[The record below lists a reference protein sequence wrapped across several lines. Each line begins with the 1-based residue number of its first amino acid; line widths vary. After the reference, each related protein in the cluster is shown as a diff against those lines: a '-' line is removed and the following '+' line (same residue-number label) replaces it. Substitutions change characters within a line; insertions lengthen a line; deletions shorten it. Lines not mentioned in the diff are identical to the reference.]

1 MQKHERTGKRLL
13 ALVLA
18 LVMALSTVTECLAAV
33 VERPVTAGG
42 KETVTAGE
50 LVAKAYDSELTDAE
64 KALLNAG
71 LLLGDQT
78 ISYTAPSDSSKVAV
92 DGDKRTI
99 RAASI
104 TEGGYTWTPVAAAV
118 VYDNGT
124 GASAREDVTLTNGE
138 GSFTYA
144 GNTYSVQVTY
154 SAGIT
159 IAEAEQRDLLQQ
171 PYLMAQALQNMDT
184 IQSKVNRFD
193 QTRSYVDYLVTIAE
207 AQETDGSYVFSE
219 AARQAAADLK
229 TQSQKPAN
237 NGAFD
242 LVTLVNAYKSASSKL
257 QYLLN
262 TTTRQS
268 LLDTLDAYYTIIEA
282 LGANKAGSL
291 QYDLAAYTA
300 DGTQLPGVDA
310 TTNLIAGM
318 VPNVLVGLYEDMQA
332 IQNAIADDN
341 WGLFGLYTET
351 PSLTAEQ
358 FAQLDTLA
366 DAAKGSSNSHAAMA
380 LQEQVRTL
388 STTITANVNRQDL
401 TVKVVAYIIPTGQ
414 KDNATLATMDS
425 NAVVL
430 HLTSGMA
437 LADVEKAIADAGIE
451 TTALTDWA
459 NGMYPDI
466 NTTNYD
472 RTTTNT
478 VGAKLDAD
486 AEYTITYTAKDYT
499 LNTGDG
505 DKTVPYGY
513 NVTLP
518 PYSSEEQSYQYT
530 LNGTVYEQNEVY
542 RVVGDAVFTR
552 TLDKTKTTLTYGAL
566 VADAAAGQ
574 MDAMAQALLKS
585 GALKLNGETIRVRVP
600 GAGDDIVKV
609 AAAGGGSYTV
619 KAAAYAARYEANGA
633 ALFWLPGTVTFVG
646 GTLDGQQEQLT
657 LGADGYEVTVNGTF
671 DSVQVAYQLDL
682 NGNVDGLDVL
692 EAMNLPDALVTDAAS
707 HKAAMQK
714 LVDKTAAL
722 SEVDINVLNT
732 LISYRPAAGGTP
744 LEQETVDALAYVRD
758 NCIDNNTNKLLLLT
772 YINAYSAAQPNG
784 LAYFYGNDQYKT
796 IRSEVATLY
805 QYLDQATN
813 TEAKR
818 NAISAVE
825 VGGKHGADYIAKLD
839 NVIALL
845 QGLLSSGTGSLP
857 ASINAQID
865 TSVSLT
871 DFAAL
876 LTAAAGKTASY
887 TAAADLS
894 RTVVMTAAAP
904 DKVQATVTV
913 SAEGM
918 EKSGSKT
925 YSMGYTLTDTDVAE
939 LNALAD
945 SLWAQLQSEPSAVAA
960 NLSADFYEKTSDVPG
975 FTAGQTMDSNAQTV
989 VTYAAKSFTVKIDG
1003 EADQTITVKNAKV
1016 VLPAPAAGSNRYDY
1030 AIGSQTV
1037 PVQGSD
1043 GAYTFSAQE
1052 IKALFVGGVYTIART
1067 TVNVA
1072 DKNVKDFITGANSKV
1087 GNTSINFLPVEDNG
1101 EVTGIVLRLGL
1112 GTDFTTSAVTKLGE
1126 YILRNSGVSS
1136 ITLGGRNEFYKT
1148 EAGVGSK
1155 AYLSALLNEVLNSGL
1170 TLADVLAMINAD
1182 GSLNEMAMPAEGTVA
1197 ASYGLLG
1204 AKVLKTTVK
1213 MNVNGTET
1221 ADLPLY
1227 VTVEDFGQRTSQLVK
1242 AREALMTLTNRVT
1255 AEAANGTVT
1264 AKGTM
1269 PEKYWSLALAAMIA
1283 VGETDLDSYTSLT
1296 TTDIVNYLYDELGSA
1311 LYHDA
1316 DVDLV
1321 TVGNTLLKLG
1331 VSQTNVD
1338 KLTGKNGWYAKFKAL
1353 GVTRQTATG
1362 GTGAG
1367 NGSYGATLSVSVE
1380 KLLEVLVKDESTRN
1394 TLSGFVAMET
1404 LSVPFNV
1411 TLKNTGE
1418 AYAAVMMNTSG
1429 VKFLK
1434 SLPATLDTNNTVL
1447 MLLSDVS
1454 GSLNITGRNVVVDL
1468 HGKTLTGSITGAAGN
1483 VNRSYVVDSSL
1494 NSAGTGTVTGTVSN
1508 MVLAGGTYTGN
1519 TDSSVVRDGYTKDAN
1534 GLVTNDYYTIEEG
1547 ANGAINVTLKA
1558 TAQSLRDADKYTVAA
1573 LAADLASDLLLNYYS
1588 TAQKVTV
1595 DGHTLYNAAVEDIT
1609 TLFQNGKF
1617 HVSNAVGNNLLDD
1630 ILGYTREGAAD
1641 NYDGVNY
1648 LIGSILDALLDFQ
1661 NLADSI
1667 GSGNAAVSYSLT
1679 ATAWDVTVDKAESG
1693 DYLAIG
1699 VTGSTDS
1706 SKTKRQTLNVFLN
1719 SDSAKNNEQLKN
1731 ALEQLAGIIEVD
1743 TADKP
1748 SLSLDRITLPQELGG
1763 KTVQAKLSGS
1773 GHVTVKISDKPV
1785 YAALMAITVANSLPA
1800 SDSLRAELKNAVE
1813 TFYDNNDAAAL
1824 KTAMEKVTCA
1834 QVFAALKTVGLRTNF
1849 LQMAISVGFGT
1860 GSKTY
1865 KAISENYDSLT
1876 AYRGGMAAAG
1886 WLLKQLNI
1894 NGNGATLAGFETEF
1908 GIYKYAPDKTFN
1920 KTATV
1925 SGDWKVNGV
1934 VSLEN
1939 AKLTLELFA
1948 EEGAI
1953 VVIDK
1958 DGKHTSFAADQLTA
1972 AVAKVNEAGGT
1983 LRFNDAVTMAADE
1996 TITKDVVVVNG
2007 SKLDQGSYVFLLDG
2021 VNSKLT
2027 SDAALTVKS
2036 SDGAFRLVTDNTTAG
2051 KYIYTLEAYKIRY
2064 VKDGNAAYDDSLAV
2078 AVTNAD
2084 EGTTITVLEDV
2095 TARGEIEVSKSLTI
2109 AGAGKITGD
2118 PTFKLTGA
2126 AGTVLTADAAL
2137 TVISGDETAYYVN
2150 AVSDGAEYTYT
2161 LTAWE
2166 VVLEKAD
2173 GSKTGYHD
2181 LASAMTDA
2189 VDGDTITVNSS
2200 VKMTGDI
2207 SINSA
2212 KTLTIKGAGL
2222 IDQNGYAFIL
2232 GDKDAKLVA
2241 DSSSLTVK
2249 TTVAGDYELNKVTQ
2263 NGMTTYKLTAWEIM
2277 LVKADGSKTGYHD
2290 LAAAAADAKTG
2301 DTVNVNSSVKMTGN
2315 IAINSA
2321 KTLTIKGAGLIDQ
2334 NGHAFELGHKD
2345 AKLVADSDSLF
2356 VKVTVAG
2363 GYEVSKVTQG
2373 EMTAYIV
2380 KVKSSD
2386 DDDDHGGGGG
2396 GGGYIGNY
2404 IYLDVQ
2410 PSGINAKQL
2419 QTAVRKYFGD
2429 SSAEVTVNSGLTA
2442 SGLVANGA
2450 SIYVS
2455 GSRAGSYTV
2464 IIMGD
2469 TNCNGKTDSGDAV
2482 KMRNHYFGT
2491 AQLTGA
2497 ALEAAD
2503 MNRNGKVDSGDAVKN
2518 RVKYQN
2524 WGGYS
2529 STLKITV

>member
-1 MQKHERTGKRLL
+1 MDKRKRIGRRLL
-13 ALVLA
+13 ALTLA
-18 LVMALSTVTECLAAV
+18 AVMALGSTLECWAAV
-33 VERPVTAGG
+33 DWPVDAGKSESVTAG
-42 KETVTAGE
+42 A
-50 LVAKAYDSELTDAE
+50 LLAKAYDSELTDAE

-99 RAASI
+99 RATSI

-118 VYDNGT
+118 VYDDGT
-124 GASAREDVTLTNGE
+124 GASAREDVTLTNGK

-184 IQSKVNRFD
+184 VQGKINNFDNSHRFVD
-193 QTRSYVDYLVTIAE
+193 QLVTIAE
-207 AQETDGSYVFSE
+207 TRENGAYIFSE
-219 AARQAAADLK
+219 AARKAAADLK
-229 TQSQKPAN
+229 AQSQKPAN
-237 NGAFD
+237 NGTFD
-242 LVTLVNAYKSASSKL
+242 LVTLVNAYKNAPNKL

-268 LLDTLDAYYTIIEA
+268 LLDTLDAYYAIIKA
-282 LGANKAGSL
+282 LGADKAGSL
-291 QYDLAAYTA
+291 QYDLAAYVA
-300 DGTQLPGVDA
+300 AGKQVPGVDTWLA
-310 TTNLIAGM
+310 AM
-318 VPNVLVGLYEDMQA
+318 VPGVLVGLYEDMQA

-351 PSLTAEQ
+351 PGLTAEQ
-358 FAQLDTLA
+358 FTQLDTLA
-366 DAAKGSSNSHAAMA
+366 DAAKGSSGSHAAMA

-401 TVKVVAYIIPTGQ
+401 TVKVVAYIIPAGQ
-414 KDNATLATMDS
+414 KDNATLAMMVS

-451 TTALTDWA
+451 TTARTDWA

-478 VGAKLDAD
+478 VGAKLDAA
-486 AEYTITYTAKDYT
+486 AEYTITYTAKDFT

-552 TLDKTKTTLTYGAL
+552 TLDKTKTALTYGAL

-585 GALKLNGETIRVRVP
+585 GVLKLNGETIRVRVP

-646 GTLDGQQEQLT
+646 GTLDGQQKQLT

-692 EAMNLPDALVTDAAS
+692 EAMNLPDVLVTDAAS

-732 LISYRPAAGGTP
+732 LINYRPAAGGTP

-818 NAISAVE
+818 NAISDVE

-857 ASINAQID
+857 ASINTQID

-887 TAAADLS
+887 TAAADLT

-1126 YILRNSGVSS
+1126 YILRNSGVNS

-1170 TLADVLAMINAD
+1170 TLADALAMINAD

-1213 MNVNGTET
+1213 MNINGTET

-1242 AREALMTLTNRVT
+1242 AREALVTLTNRVT

-1264 AKGTM
+1264 AEGTM

-1353 GVTRQTATG
+1353 GVTRQIATG

-1411 TLKNTGE
+1411 TLKNAGE

-1429 VKFLK
+1429 VKILK

-1483 VNRSYVVDSSL
+1483 VNRSYVVDSAL

-1558 TAQSLRDADKYTVAA
+1558 TGSSLREANRYTVAA
-1573 LAADLASDLLLNYYS
+1573 LAADLASDVLMQYYTTTQKLAVDGNVIYDAKLDDVTKIYNGSLNITNQFANDKLDETLNYTGVNAFIAQLIEKTLDFRALANSVGGS
-1588 TAQKVTV
+1588 TPAASFRLDATGWALTVERDAAGNYLKIGV
-1595 DGHTLYNAAVEDIT
+1595 DGNASRT
-1609 TLFQNGKF
+1609 Q
-1617 HVSNAVGNNLLDD
+1617 
-1630 ILGYTREGAAD
+1630 TR
-1641 NYDGVNY
+1641 
-1648 LIGSILDALLDFQ
+1648 
-1661 NLADSI
+1661 
-1667 GSGNAAVSYSLT
+1667 
-1679 ATAWDVTVDKAESG
+1679 
-1693 DYLAIG
+1693 
-1699 VTGSTDS
+1699 
-1706 SKTKRQTLNVFLN
+1706 TLNIYLK
-1719 SDSAKNNEQLKN
+1719 SDSDSNNAKLKQ
-1731 ALEQLAGIIEVD
+1731 ALEQLD
-1743 TADKP
+1743 TLVTGKQLTLALNDISVPNKGTVTAEATGSGVLTIDMSTDP
-1748 SLSLDRITLPQELGG
+1748 TYAVMMAVAVAHSLSDGALKTEL
-1763 KTVQAKLSGS
+1763 VEA
-1773 GHVTVKISDKPV
+1773 VDAY
-1785 YAALMAITVANSLPA
+1785 YAL
-1800 SDSLRAELKNAVE
+1800 
-1813 TFYDNNDAAAL
+1813 NNTAAL

-1834 QVFAALKTVGLRTNF
+1834 QVFAALKTIGLRTNF
-1849 LQMAISVGFGT
+1849 GVLAREAGVSAAAVTEITNDYGALV
-1860 GSKTY
+1860 
-1865 KAISENYDSLT
+1865 

-1886 WLLKQLNI
+1886 WVLNRLGM
-1894 NGNGATLAGFETEF
+1894 NGNNATLNGRDSGEYGAYVFTKSG
-1908 GIYKYAPDKTFN
+1908 TFTRTLGPVRGWEAEGTLN
-1920 KTATV
+1920 LTSATV
-1925 SGDWKVNGV
+1925 
-1934 VSLEN
+1934 
-1939 AKLTLELFA
+1939 TLKLFA
-1948 EEGAI
+1948 EDNAI
-1953 VVIDK
+1953 LVTDSN
-1958 DGKHTSFAADQLTA
+1958 GKRLYNGDDL
-1972 AVAKVNEAGGT
+1972 
-1983 LRFNDAVTMAADE
+1983 NDAIAQVNNGGVKLTFHKPVTMTRPVDA
-1996 TITKDVVVVNG
+1996 ITKAVTVVNADKLTQGSFSLALGLGGSIHADSTLSVMSADAAYYVKASGHYLYELVACEVTLAQANGSLAYYHTVEEAAAAAENGAAITVNGLVRMTADVAVSGKTLTIRGVQYIVTNDHKFQLSNG
-2007 SKLDQGSYVFLLDG
+2007 SKLVADG
-2021 VNSKLT
+2021 
-2027 SDAALTVKS
+2027 ALTVVSGEAASYVLAES
-2036 SDGAFRLVTDNTTAG
+2036 SN
-2051 KYIYTLEAYKIRY
+2051 
-2064 VKDGNAAYDDSLAV
+2064 
-2078 AVTNAD
+2078 
-2084 EGTTITVLEDV
+2084 GT
-2095 TARGEIEVSKSLTI
+2095 
-2109 AGAGKITGD
+2109 
-2118 PTFKLTGA
+2118 F
-2126 AGTVLTADAAL
+2126 
-2137 TVISGDETAYYVN
+2137 
-2150 AVSDGAEYTYT
+2150 TYT
-2161 LTAWE
+2161 LKAWE
-2166 VVLEKAD
+2166 VTLTKNGANSYFHTLEEAV
-2173 GSKTGYHD
+2173 
-2181 LASAMTDA
+2181 ASASNGA
-2189 VDGDTITVNSS
+2189 TITVNSNVTMS
-2200 VKMTGDI
+2200 GNVNIGGM
-2207 SINSA
+2207 
-2212 KTLTIKGAGL
+2212 TLTIKGAAKIAQGSFKFLLNDVNSKL
-2222 IDQNGYAFIL
+2222 I
-2232 GDKDAKLVA
+2232 A
-2241 DSSSLTVK
+2241 DSASLNVELGLTGKYTLVK
-2249 TTVAGDYELNKVTQ
+2249 RAD
-2263 NGMTTYKLTAWEIM
+2263 NGMTTY
-2277 LVKADGSKTGYHD
+2277 
-2290 LAAAAADAKTG
+2290 
-2301 DTVNVNSSVKMTGN
+2301 SVKE
-2315 IAINSA
+2315 
-2321 KTLTIKGAGLIDQ
+2321 KT
-2334 NGHAFELGHKD
+2334 
-2345 AKLVADSDSLF
+2345 S
-2356 VKVTVAG
+2356 G
-2363 GYEVSKVTQG
+2363 GGS
-2373 EMTAYIV
+2373 
-2380 KVKSSD
+2380 
-2386 DDDDHGGGGG
+2386 GGGGG
-2396 GGGYIGNY
+2396 GWTGNY
-2404 IYLDVQ
+2404 IYLDVK
-2410 PSGINAKQL
+2410 PSGINESQL
-2419 QTAVRKYFGD
+2419 QTAVRKYFND
-2429 SSAEVTVNSGLTA
+2429 SGATVSVNSGLTA

-2450 SIYVS
+2450 SVYVT
-2455 GSRAGSYTV
+2455 GNNAGSYTV

-2469 TNCNGKTDSGDAV
+2469 TNCNGKTDAGDAV

-2491 AQLTGA
+2491 DLLSGVE
-2497 ALEAAD
+2497 LEAAD
-2503 MNRNGKVDSGDAVKN
+2503 MNRNDKVDAGDAVKN

-2524 WGGYS
+2524 WSGYTS
-2529 STLKITV
+2529 ALKITV

>member
-1 MQKHERTGKRLL
+1 MDKRKRIGRRLL
-13 ALVLA
+13 ALTLA
-18 LVMALSTVTECLAAV
+18 AVMALGSTLECWAAAV
-33 VERPVTAGG
+33 DWPVDAGKSESVTAG
-42 KETVTAGE
+42 A
-50 LVAKAYDSELTDAE
+50 LLAKAYDSELTDAE

-118 VYDNGT
+118 VYDDST

-229 TQSQKPAN
+229 AQSQKPAN
-237 NGAFD
+237 NGTFD

-300 DGTQLPGVDA
+300 DGKQLPGVDA

-366 DAAKGSSNSHAAMA
+366 DAAKGSSGSHAAMA

-401 TVKVVAYIIPTGQ
+401 TVKVVAYIIPAGQ
-414 KDNATLATMDS
+414 KDDATLAMMVSD
-425 NAVVL
+425 AVVL

-478 VGAKLDAD
+478 VGAKLDAA
-486 AEYTITYTAKDYT
+486 AEYTIIYTAKDFT

-633 ALFWLPGTVTFVG
+633 ALFWLPSTVTFVG

-722 SEVDINVLNT
+722 REVDINVLNT
-732 LISYRPAAGGTP
+732 LINYRPAAGGTP
-744 LEQETVDALAYVRD
+744 LEQETVDALTYVRD

-796 IRSEVATLY
+796 IRSEVTTLY

-818 NAISAVE
+818 NAISAIE

-845 QGLLSSGTGSLP
+845 QGLLGTGTGSLP

-887 TAAADLS
+887 TAAADLT

-1136 ITLGGRNEFYKT
+1136 ITLGGSNEFYKT

-1182 GSLNEMAMPAEGTVA
+1182 GSLNEMTMPAEGTVA

-1213 MNVNGTET
+1213 MNINGTET

-1242 AREALMTLTNRVT
+1242 AREALVTLTNRVT

-1264 AKGTM
+1264 AEGTM

-1296 TTDIVNYLYDELGSA
+1296 TADIVNYLYDELGSA

-1411 TLKNTGE
+1411 TLKNAGE

-1558 TAQSLRDADKYTVAA
+1558 TGSSLREANRYTVAA
-1573 LAADLASDLLLNYYS
+1573 LAADLASDVLMQYYTTTQKLAVDGNVIYDAKLDDVTKIYNGSLNITNQFANDKLDETLNYTGINAFIAQLIEKALDFRALANSVGGS
-1588 TAQKVTV
+1588 TPAASFRLDATGWALTVERDAAGNYLKIGV
-1595 DGHTLYNAAVEDIT
+1595 DGNASRT
-1609 TLFQNGKF
+1609 Q
-1617 HVSNAVGNNLLDD
+1617 
-1630 ILGYTREGAAD
+1630 TR
-1641 NYDGVNY
+1641 
-1648 LIGSILDALLDFQ
+1648 
-1661 NLADSI
+1661 
-1667 GSGNAAVSYSLT
+1667 
-1679 ATAWDVTVDKAESG
+1679 
-1693 DYLAIG
+1693 
-1699 VTGSTDS
+1699 
-1706 SKTKRQTLNVFLN
+1706 TLNIYLK
-1719 SDSAKNNEQLKN
+1719 SDSDSNNAKLKQ
-1731 ALEQLAGIIEVD
+1731 ALEQLD
-1743 TADKP
+1743 TLVTGKQLTLALNDISVPNKGTVTAEATGSGVLTIDMSTDP
-1748 SLSLDRITLPQELGG
+1748 TYAVMMAVAVAHSLSDGALKTEL
-1763 KTVQAKLSGS
+1763 VEA
-1773 GHVTVKISDKPV
+1773 VDAY
-1785 YAALMAITVANSLPA
+1785 YAL
-1800 SDSLRAELKNAVE
+1800 
-1813 TFYDNNDAAAL
+1813 NNTAAL

-1834 QVFAALKTVGLRTNF
+1834 QVFAALKTIGLRTNF
-1849 LQMAISVGFGT
+1849 GVLAREAGVSAAAVTEITNDYSALV
-1860 GSKTY
+1860 
-1865 KAISENYDSLT
+1865 

-1886 WLLKQLNI
+1886 WVLNRLGM
-1894 NGNGATLAGFETEF
+1894 NGNNATLNGRDSGEYGAYVFTKSG
-1908 GIYKYAPDKTFN
+1908 TFTRTLGPVRGWEAEGTLN
-1920 KTATV
+1920 LTSATV
-1925 SGDWKVNGV
+1925 
-1934 VSLEN
+1934 
-1939 AKLTLELFA
+1939 TLKLFA
-1948 EEGAI
+1948 EDNAI
-1953 VVIDK
+1953 LVTDSN
-1958 DGKHTSFAADQLTA
+1958 GKRLYNGDNL
-1972 AVAKVNEAGGT
+1972 
-1983 LRFNDAVTMAADE
+1983 NDAIAQVNNGGVKLTFHKPVTMTGPVDA
-1996 TITKDVVVVNG
+1996 ITKAVTIVNADKLTQGSFSLALGLGGSIHADSALSVMSADAAYYVKASGHYLYELVACEVTLAQANGSLAYYHTVEEAAAAAENGAAITVNGLVRMTADVAVSGKTLTIRGVQYIVTNDHKFQLSNG
-2007 SKLDQGSYVFLLDG
+2007 SKLVADG
-2021 VNSKLT
+2021 
-2027 SDAALTVKS
+2027 ALTVVSGEAASYVLAES
-2036 SDGAFRLVTDNTTAG
+2036 SN
-2051 KYIYTLEAYKIRY
+2051 
-2064 VKDGNAAYDDSLAV
+2064 
-2078 AVTNAD
+2078 
-2084 EGTTITVLEDV
+2084 GT
-2095 TARGEIEVSKSLTI
+2095 
-2109 AGAGKITGD
+2109 
-2118 PTFKLTGA
+2118 F
-2126 AGTVLTADAAL
+2126 
-2137 TVISGDETAYYVN
+2137 
-2150 AVSDGAEYTYT
+2150 TYT
-2161 LTAWE
+2161 LKAWE
-2166 VVLEKAD
+2166 VTLTKNGANSYFHTLEEAV
-2173 GSKTGYHD
+2173 
-2181 LASAMTDA
+2181 ASASNGA
-2189 VDGDTITVNSS
+2189 TITVNSNVTMS
-2200 VKMTGDI
+2200 GNVNIGGM
-2207 SINSA
+2207 
-2212 KTLTIKGAGL
+2212 TLTIKGAAKIAQGSFKFLLNDVSSKL
-2222 IDQNGYAFIL
+2222 I
-2232 GDKDAKLVA
+2232 A
-2241 DSSSLTVK
+2241 DSASLNVELGLTGKYTLVK
-2249 TTVAGDYELNKVTQ
+2249 RTD
-2263 NGMTTYKLTAWEIM
+2263 NGMTTY
-2277 LVKADGSKTGYHD
+2277 
-2290 LAAAAADAKTG
+2290 
-2301 DTVNVNSSVKMTGN
+2301 SVKE
-2315 IAINSA
+2315 
-2321 KTLTIKGAGLIDQ
+2321 KT
-2334 NGHAFELGHKD
+2334 
-2345 AKLVADSDSLF
+2345 S
-2356 VKVTVAG
+2356 G
-2363 GYEVSKVTQG
+2363 GGS
-2373 EMTAYIV
+2373 
-2380 KVKSSD
+2380 
-2386 DDDDHGGGGG
+2386 GGGGG
-2396 GGGYIGNY
+2396 GGWTGNY
-2404 IYLDVQ
+2404 IYLDVK
-2410 PSGINAKQL
+2410 PSGINESQL
-2419 QTAVRKYFGD
+2419 QTAVRKYFND
-2429 SSAEVTVNSGLTA
+2429 SGATVSVNSGLTA

-2450 SIYVS
+2450 SVYVT
-2455 GSRAGSYTV
+2455 GSNAGSYTV

-2469 TNCNGKTDSGDAV
+2469 TNCNGKTDAGDAV

-2491 AQLTGA
+2491 DLLSGVE
-2497 ALEAAD
+2497 LEAAD
-2503 MNRNGKVDSGDAVKN
+2503 MNRNDKVDAGDAVKN

-2524 WGGYS
+2524 WSGYTS
-2529 STLKITV
+2529 ALKITV